1 METKDFLR
9 KISSRYLW
17 GNLAAMAAVVVL
29 LCLGLKFGLELYTHH
44 NENIP
49 VPNLRGMDFDKAQE
63 LAEQNGLTLVVS
75 DSGYNKTLPGGCILM
90 QTPGY
95 GTTVKSGRIIYV
107 TVNSPSS
114 PTQTIPD
121 VIDNSSVREATARLS
136 AMGFVLL
143 EPRKVDGEKDWVYGL
158 ECHGRRLA
166 NGDVLP
172 QGSPVRLL
180 VGNGQYD
187 ETETDI
193 EIDYAGRKEGLDVGI
208 GGTDEFEEVVAPPA
222 EGNSTTPVH

>member
-9 KISSRYLW
+9 KLSSRYLW
-17 GNLAAMAAVVVL
+17 GNLAAMAVVVVL
-29 LCLGLKFGLELYTHH
+29 LCLGLKFGLALYTHH

-49 VPNLRGMDFDKAQE
+49 VPNLRGMDFEKAKA
-63 LAEQNGLTLVVS
+63 LAEQNGLTIVVG
-75 DSGYNKTLPGGCILM
+75 DSGYNKTLPGGCILL

-95 GTTVKSGRIIYV
+95 GTTVKAGRTIFV

-114 PTQTIPD
+114 PTLTIPD

-143 EPRKVDGEKDWVYGL
+143 EPRKVDGERDWVYGL
-158 ECHGRRLA
+158 EYRGRKLSS
-166 NGDVLP
+166 GDVLP
-172 QGSPVRLL
+172 LGSSLRLL

-187 ETETDI
+187 ESDSDI
-193 EIDYAGRKEGLDVGI
+193 EVDYSGHDNNLNVGV

-222 EGNSTTPVH
+222 GGQ

>member
-9 KISSRYLW
+9 KLSSRYLW

-49 VPNLRGMDFDKAQE
+49 VQNLRGMDFDKAQE
-63 LAEQNGLTLVVS
+63 LAEQNGLALVVG

-143 EPRKVDGEKDWVYGL
+143 EPRRVDGEKDWVYGL

-172 QGSPVRLL
+172 QGSSVRLL

-193 EIDYAGRKEGLDVGI
+193 EIDYAGRKEGLDMGI
-208 GGTDEFEEVVAPPA
+208 GGTDEFEEVAAPPA
-222 EGNSTTPVH
+222 EGQ

>member
-9 KISSRYLW
+9 KLSSRYLW
-17 GNLAAMAAVVVL
+17 GNLAAMAAVIVL

-63 LAEQNGLTLVVS
+63 LAEQNGLALVVG

-143 EPRKVDGEKDWVYGL
+143 EPRRVDGEKDWVYGL

-172 QGSPVRLL
+172 QGSSVRLL

-193 EIDYAGRKEGLDVGI
+193 EIDYAGRKEGLDMGM
-208 GGTDEFEEVVAPPA
+208 GGTDEFEEVAAPPA
-222 EGNSTTPVH
+222 EGQ

>member
-9 KISSRYLW
+9 KLSSRYLW
-17 GNLAAMAAVVVL
+17 GNLAAMAVVVVL
-29 LCLGLKFGLELYTHH
+29 LCLGLKFGLAVYTHH

-49 VPNLRGMDFDKAQE
+49 VPNLRGMDFERAKA
-63 LAEQNGLTLVVS
+63 LAEQNGLSLVAA
-75 DSGYNKTLPGGCILM
+75 DSGYNKTLPGGCILL

-95 GTTVKSGRIIYV
+95 GTSVKAGRTIFV
-107 TVNSPSS
+107 TVNSLSS
-114 PTQTIPD
+114 PTLTIPD

-158 ECHGRRLA
+158 ENRGRRLA
-166 NGDVLP
+166 GGDVLP
-172 QGSPVRLL
+172 LGSPLRLL

-187 ETETDI
+187 EGDSDI
-193 EIDYAGRKEGLDVGI
+193 EIDYTGHDNSLNMGT
-208 GGTDEFEEVVAPPA
+208 GGTDEFEEVAVPPT
-222 EGNSTTPVH
+222 EGQQ

>member
-9 KISSRYLW
+9 KLSSRYLW

-63 LAEQNGLTLVVS
+63 LAEQNGLALVVG

-143 EPRKVDGEKDWVYGL
+143 EPRRVDGEKDWVYGL

-172 QGSPVRLL
+172 QGSSVRLL

-193 EIDYAGRKEGLDVGI
+193 EIDYAGRKEGLDMGI
-208 GGTDEFEEVVAPPA
+208 GGTDEFEEVAAPPA
-222 EGNSTTPVH
+222 EGQ

>member
-9 KISSRYLW
+9 KLSSRYLW
-17 GNLAAMAAVVVL
+17 GNLAAMAAVIVL

-63 LAEQNGLTLVVS
+63 LAEQNGLALVVG

-143 EPRKVDGEKDWVYGL
+143 EPRRVDGEKDWVYGL

-172 QGSPVRLL
+172 QGSSVRLL

-193 EIDYAGRKEGLDVGI
+193 EIDYAGRKEGLDMGI
-208 GGTDEFEEVVAPPA
+208 GGTDEFEEVAAPPA
-222 EGNSTTPVH
+222 EGQ

>member
-9 KISSRYLW
+9 KLSSRYLW

-63 LAEQNGLTLVVS
+63 LAEQNGLALVVG

-143 EPRKVDGEKDWVYGL
+143 EPRRVDGEKDWVYGL

-172 QGSPVRLL
+172 QGSSVRLL

-193 EIDYAGRKEGLDVGI
+193 EIDYAGRKEGLDMGM
-208 GGTDEFEEVVAPPA
+208 GGTDEFEEVAAPPA
-222 EGNSTTPVH
+222 EGQ